1 MSLSN
6 EFGEE
11 LVDEVLH
18 QQSVVSRLSGE
29 LNEIREVLKWASENV
44 SLLRNMNN
52 KTWSA
57 AWDLNNFTVQPTLYE
72 ALWSAW
78 KSRDAATEQRK
89 DK

>member
-6 EFGEE
+6 EFGDA

-29 LNEIREVLKWASENV
+29 LNEMREVLKWASESVESVIN
-44 SLLRNMNN
+44 
-52 KTWSA
+52 TEG
-57 AWDLNNFTVQPTLYE
+57 WDLMVDGYSFHAPTLYE

-78 KSRDAATEQRK
+78 KSRDDATDRRR